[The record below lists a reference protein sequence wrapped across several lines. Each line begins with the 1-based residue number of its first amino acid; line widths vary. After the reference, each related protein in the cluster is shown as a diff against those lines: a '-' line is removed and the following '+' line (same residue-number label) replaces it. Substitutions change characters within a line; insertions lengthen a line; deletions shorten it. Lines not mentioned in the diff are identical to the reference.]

1 MTDLHSHADEEVNQE
16 ADAALGLTIRSS
28 RQKQKLSL
36 QQVSEQTNLSVGL
49 LSQIER
55 GISSPSIRVLRAI
68 CGAINLPVH
77 ELFTDDL
84 DYNVL
89 EARRIVRKQSRRH
102 INFGSRGMIKEFLTA
117 HDDGTLQVM
126 EIFLE
131 PGGGS
136 GETPYEHEGEECG
149 VVIEGQLE
157 LFVDGTVHTLSE
169 GDSFH
174 FESVL
179 AHKFRNPSD
188 EKCRVLWV
196 TSPPVW

>member
-1 MTDLHSHADEEVNQE
+1 MSGLHLHPDEEIEQK
-16 ADAALGLTIRSS
+16 ADAALGLTIRSF
-28 RQKQKLSL
+28 RQKNKLSL
-36 QQVSEQTNLSVGL
+36 QQVAEQTNLSVGL

-68 CGAINLPVH
+68 CGVIKLPVH
-77 ELFTDDL
+77 ELFTDDM
-84 DYNVL
+84 DYNAR
-89 EARRIVRKQSRRH
+89 ETRRIVRKQSRRH

-149 VVIEGQLE
+149 VILEGQME
-157 LFVDGTVHTLSE
+157 LFVDGTFHTLSE

-188 EKCRVLWV
+188 QKCRVLWV

>member
-1 MTDLHSHADEEVNQE
+1 MPEPHLHPDKEVEQE
-16 ADAALGLTIRSS
+16 ADAALGLTIRSF
-28 RQKQKLSL
+28 RQKHKLSL
-36 QQVSEQTNLSVGL
+36 QQVAEQTNLSVGL

-68 CGAINLPVH
+68 CSVINLPVH
-77 ELFTDDL
+77 ELFTDHMDH
-84 DYNVL
+84 NAH

-117 HDDGTLQVM
+117 HDDGSLQVM

-149 VVIEGQLE
+149 VILEGQME

-174 FESVL
+174 FESTL
-179 AHKFRNPSD
+179 PHKFRNPSD
-188 EKCRVLWV
+188 QKCRVLWA